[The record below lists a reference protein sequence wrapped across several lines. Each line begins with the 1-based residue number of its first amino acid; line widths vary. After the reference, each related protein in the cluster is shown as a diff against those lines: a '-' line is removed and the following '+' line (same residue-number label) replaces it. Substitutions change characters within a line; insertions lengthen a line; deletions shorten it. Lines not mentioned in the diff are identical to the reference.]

1 MREEGGQKGMEKMR
15 RIEKMG
21 RSERRLMESEKLLR
35 TVNIISLSML
45 VLGYAIILYLIF
57 IK

>member
-1 MREEGGQKGMEKMR
+1 MEKMR

-45 VLGYAIILYLIF
+45 VLGYAIILSIIF

>member
-1 MREEGGQKGMEKMR
+1 VREEGGQKGMEKMR

-45 VLGYAIILYLIF
+45 VLGYAIILSIIF

>member
-1 MREEGGQKGMEKMR
+1 MEKMR

-45 VLGYAIILYLIF
+45 VLGYAIILYIIF